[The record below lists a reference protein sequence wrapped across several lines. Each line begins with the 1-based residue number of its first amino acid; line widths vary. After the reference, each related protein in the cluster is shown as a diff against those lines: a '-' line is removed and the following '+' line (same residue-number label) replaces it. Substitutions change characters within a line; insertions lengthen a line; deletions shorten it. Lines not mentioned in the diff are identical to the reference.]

1 MSETTFQ
8 ERTVDSP
15 LGLLHLVATD
25 EALTRTDFASARG
38 RTPRVGAR
46 AIPDRAERHAILDR
60 AERELAA
67 YFTGTLRRFTIPLA
81 PEGTPFQ
88 RAVWAALATI
98 PFGETRSYSDVARAV
113 GRPRAVRAV
122 GAANGRNPLALVL
135 PCHRVIGVSGALTGY
150 AGGLDRKEWLLAHE
164 RRVGVRRTDG
174 LERSGNDS

>member
-1 MSETTFQ
+1 M
-8 ERTVDSP
+8 R
-15 LGLLHLVATD
+15 LVATD
-25 EALTRTDFASARG
+25 EAVTEIDFASARG
-38 RTPRVGAR
+38 RTPRAGAR
-46 AIPDRAERHAILDR
+46 AIPHPAVRPVLDRGERHPILDRADRHSILDR

-67 YFTGTLRRFTIPLA
+67 YFAGRLRRFTIPLA

-135 PCHRVIGVSGALTGY
+135 PCHRVIGASGALTGY
-150 AGGLDRKEWLLAHE
+150 AGGIDRKEWLLAHE
-164 RRVGVRRTDG
+164 QRAV
-174 LERSGNDS
+174 ER